1 MHTAPGHF
9 GQTFSIVYEKIWL
22 GTYTDGKFLERG
34 GAGEGESWLLLI
46 TREKLILVEFLC
58 IVPINFNC
66 GGMSFNLS
74 SFSFCESFY

>member
-1 MHTAPGHF
+1 MK
-9 GQTFSIVYEKIWL
+9 KIWL

-34 GAGEGESWLLLI
+34 EAGEGERWKLLI
-46 TREKLILVEFLC
+46 TREKLILVEFLG

-74 SFSFCESFY
+74 SFSIVNLFIDKTLFLLMNEFI